1 MRDTGLSAFNFV
13 KGENTKLKSVNCEWF
28 ACRDSELYNFLCYI
42 RDFQLILTGVNNQV
56 SYRAK
61 RLILR
66 SNILSSIREQTGMAR
81 LWGAIN

>member
-1 MRDTGLSAFNFV
+1 MSGLLV
-13 KGENTKLKSVNCEWF
+13 VI
-28 ACRDSELYNFLCYI
+28 RELFNFLCDI

-66 SNILSSIREQTGMAR
+66 SNILYSIREQTGNQCSSR
-81 LWGAIN
+81 SRGVIWHDFGAQ

>member
-1 MRDTGLSAFNFV
+1 MLT
-13 KGENTKLKSVNCEWF
+13 SVH
-28 ACRDSELYNFLCYI
+28 
-42 RDFQLILTGVNNQV
+42 NQTP
-56 SYRAK
+56 YRAK

>member
-1 MRDTGLSAFNFV
+1 MSGLLV
-13 KGENTKLKSVNCEWF
+13 VI
-28 ACRDSELYNFLCYI
+28 RELYNFLCDI

-66 SNILSSIREQTGMAR
+66 SNILSSIREQQVWHDFGR
-81 LWGAIN
+81 NKLSEH

>member
-1 MRDTGLSAFNFV
+1 M
-13 KGENTKLKSVNCEWF
+13 
-28 ACRDSELYNFLCYI
+28 
-42 RDFQLILTGVNNQV
+42 LTSVNNQAP
-56 SYRAK
+56 YRAK